1 MLLRFT
7 FLLVLISFSALN
19 GQTYLNAS
27 ATVEERVE
35 DLLSRMTMAEK
46 IGQMTMGERIHVGAQ
61 GELINTYGLG
71 AVLSAGGSAPGNTVE
86 SWINMYNQFQQ
97 QALSTRLGIPILYA
111 TDAVHGNNN
120 LFGAVIFPH
129 NIGLG
134 CTRNSEL
141 VEECARITALEVAAT
156 GANWTF
162 SPCVAIPRNERWGRT
177 YEGFGET
184 PELVAEMTTATV
196 LGYQSEELG
205 RDNRILACA
214 KHFVADGGTANGVD
228 QGNAVI
234 SESELRDIHL
244 PPYLEAI
251 KSNVGNIMVSFSSW
265 NGSKCHGDEFLL
277 TDLLK
282 EELGFEGFIISDWKG
297 INQLGDFKSAVGQSI
312 NAGVDMAMQP
322 DDFIPFIDNLS
333 ALVSEGSVEE
343 ARIDDAVRR
352 ILSIKFQM
360 GLFEQPLADFSLVD
374 TVGSD
379 AHRQLARQAVRES
392 MVLLKNDGILP
403 LSKNIDNVIVAGSK
417 ADDIGIQCG
426 GWSISWQGASGDI
439 TPGTTIKEAIENV
452 IGTNKVNFTTDVNF
466 PEANA
471 AVVVVGEQPYAEG
484 AGDRA
489 PGNRG
494 MYLSIADKQLINAL
508 NSRRIPTVVIL
519 ISGRPMLL
527 EDVLDKSNAF
537 VAAWL
542 PGTEGQGIADVLF
555 GDYNFTGNL
564 SHSWPANESSIPI
577 NRGDANYD
585 PLFEYGFGLSYG
597 NTVSRRE
604 MPEKKERIDT
614 RLYPNPFNE
623 FILLEN
629 KEASLLQVSLHNFT
643 GQIIRQLEVRPF
655 ETQTISAGQLSAGI
669 YTLVIRKNDKVQVE
683 RLVKK

>member
-1 MLLRFT
+1 
-7 FLLVLISFSALN
+7 
-19 GQTYLNAS
+19 
-27 ATVEERVE
+27 
-35 DLLSRMTMAEK
+35 
-46 IGQMTMGERIHVGAQ
+46 
-61 GELINTYGLG
+61 
-71 AVLSAGGSAPGNTVE
+71 
-86 SWINMYNQFQQ
+86 
-97 QALSTRLGIPILYA
+97 
-111 TDAVHGNNN
+111 
-120 LFGAVIFPH
+120 
-129 NIGLG
+129 
-134 CTRNSEL
+134 
-141 VEECARITALEVAAT
+141 
-156 GANWTF
+156 
-162 SPCVAIPRNERWGRT
+162 
-177 YEGFGET
+177 
-184 PELVAEMTTATV
+184 
-196 LGYQSEELG
+196 
-205 RDNRILACA
+205 
-214 KHFVADGGTANGVD
+214 
-228 QGNAVI
+228 
-234 SESELRDIHL
+234 
-244 PPYLEAI
+244 
-251 KSNVGNIMVSFSSW
+251 
-265 NGSKCHGDEFLL
+265 
-277 TDLLK
+277 
-282 EELGFEGFIISDWKG
+282 
-297 INQLGDFKSAVGQSI
+297 
-312 NAGVDMAMQP
+312 
-322 DDFIPFIDNLS
+322 
-333 ALVSEGSVEE
+333 VEE

-360 GLFEQPLADFSLVD
+360 GLFERPLADFSLVD

-403 LSKNIDNVIVAGSK
+403 LSKNIDNVIIAGAK
-417 ADDIGIQCG
+417 ANDIGIQCG

-508 NSRRIPTVVIL
+508 NSRGIPTVVIL

-555 GDYNFTGNL
+555 GDYDFTGKL
-564 SHSWPANESSIPI
+564 SHSWPADESSIPV
-577 NRGDANYD
+577 NRGEANYD

-597 NTVSRRE
+597 NTVSTRE

-629 KEASLLQVSLHNFT
+629 KEPSLLQVSLHNFT

-655 ETQTISAGQLSAGI
+655 ETQTILSRQLNAGI
-669 YTLVIRKNDKVQVE
+669 YTLVIRKNDRVQVE
-683 RLVKK
+683 RLVKN